1 MRATAEDWHEELS
14 GYPGWAIQKAA
25 RWWMGQDNPERRKKP
40 LAGDIS
46 ARAKLEMGVVKLAES
61 AVRRFERGG
70 SIVQTAGDNEPRVT
84 ADRAA
89 EILAAANIGVKRME
103 GE

>member
-1 MRATAEDWHEELS
+1 MIFRLMA
-14 GYPGWAIQKAA
+14 
-25 RWWMGQDNPERRKKP
+25 
-40 LAGDIS
+40 
-46 ARAKLEMGVVKLAES
+46 
-61 AVRRFERGG
+61 
-70 SIVQTAGDNEPRVT
+70 EPRVT